1 MTSVT
6 LSKRRVKDTS
16 KVVVEE
22 LMVRGRHGL
31 QEVLPVGLKPGGGG
45 CRHTRGQNPYYC
57 VVTQAPLPETVPL
70 VGPELFSGPAPAAS
84 VRVLTGDAEA
94 VVSSCD
100 HAGQGS
106 FVRLTG

>member
-6 LSKRRVKDTS
+6 LSQRRVKDTS

-45 CRHTRGQNPYYC
+45 CRHTRGQSLVTAWGRRLLFLRRC
-57 VVTQAPLPETVPL
+57 VWL
-70 VGPELFSGPAPAAS
+70 GPELSSGPAPAAG
-84 VRVLTGDAEA
+84 VRALTGDAEV